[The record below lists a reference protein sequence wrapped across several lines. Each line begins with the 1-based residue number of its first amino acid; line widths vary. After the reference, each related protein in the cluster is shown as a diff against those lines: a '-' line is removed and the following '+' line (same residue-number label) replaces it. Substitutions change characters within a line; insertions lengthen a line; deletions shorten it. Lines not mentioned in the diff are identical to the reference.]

1 MPLEILATLG
11 SNVQRTI
18 SGGSVLALA
27 TICLLQYLSHLRR
40 ISHVRRENS
49 RLHNELEGL
58 ETELTD
64 VQKDRTLAQL
74 ENNILREF
82 VAQTEVEKSLELI
95 LRRYI
100 LNPREGFAAFIQ
112 CDGDACRVTR
122 SRGLSE
128 ESLTSVTF
136 EQSLWPRLNRER
148 LIVLRDA
155 ELHQSRL
162 SDLSPEDRRKARI
175 LYVVA
180 VGDGTDLLGAFVTTS
195 LYPAGATGDQ
205 QLELARRLMASVAAN
220 LKRSRA
226 LTQQEI
232 RLRSTHEMLEL
243 RRITDQPSDTPLK
256 LLAEFVDALRA
267 KVDADRG
274 ALYLNSDEE
283 QNQSMARCGRE
294 LPSHL
299 LARWHQHEDI
309 LCEQARHQTGLVTLG
324 TAGLALIGVETLI
337 GQSLVLP
344 LSNARGRFGV
354 VCLSRQSREPFTAE
368 QIELVEWAGQHL
380 AETIVR
386 VLAQAAVAR
395 QARFDGLTELANRR
409 TFDFQIEHEIE
420 VARTSD
426 TDCSLLLVDI
436 DHFKTVNDTFGH
448 LAGDEVLRQ
457 VARVLRE
464 QALRMRSGDRALIA
478 RYGGEE
484 MAILL
489 PGISTTGALRIGEGI
504 RTAIEQTTIDFGE
517 HLISVTASVGVATF
531 ARHAGSV
538 QELIAA
544 ADAALY
550 RAKSEGRNSVVAA
563 TMPEPSLANLS

>member
-1 MPLEILATLG
+1 M
-11 SNVQRTI
+11 
-18 SGGSVLALA
+18 LALA

-40 ISHVRRENS
+40 ISQARRENS
-49 RLHNELEGL
+49 RLQDELEGL

-82 VAQTEVEKSLELI
+82 VAQTEVDKSLELI
-95 LRRYI
+95 LRRYV
-100 LNPREGFAAFIQ
+100 LNPREGFAAFLQ
-112 CDGDACRVTR
+112 CEGDSCRITR
-122 SRGLSE
+122 SRGLSD
-128 ESLTSVTF
+128 ESLATMRV
-136 EQSLWPRLNRER
+136 ERALWPRLNRER
-148 LIVLRDA
+148 SIVLKDDA
-155 ELHQSRL
+155 LRESGLLELSA
-162 SDLSPEDRRKARI
+162 EDRRKARVV
-175 LYVVA
+175 YVVA
-180 VGDGTDLLGAFVTTS
+180 VGEGAEHFGAFATTS
-195 LYPAGATGDQ
+195 LYPVGASAEQ

-243 RRITDQPSDTPLK
+243 RRITDQPSDAPLN
-256 LLAEFVDALRA
+256 LLAEFVDALRV
-267 KVDADRG
+267 KVHADRG
-274 ALYLNSDEE
+274 ALYLNSDED

-294 LPSHL
+294 LPPHL
-299 LARWHQHEDI
+299 LGRWHQHEDI
-309 LCEQARHQTGLVTLG
+309 LCDQARHQTGLITLG
-324 TAGLALIGVETLI
+324 SAGLALVGVETLI
-337 GQSLVLP
+337 GQALVLP
-344 LSNARGRFGV
+344 LVNARGRFGV

-368 QIELVEWAGQHL
+368 QIELTEWAGQHL

-395 QARFDGLTELANRR
+395 QARCDGLTELANRR
-409 TFDFQIEHEIE
+409 TFDLQIEHEVE
-420 VARTSD
+420 VARTGN

-457 VARVLRE
+457 VSRVLRE
-464 QALRMRSGDRALIA
+464 QTLRMRSGDRALIA

-484 MAILL
+484 LAVLL
-489 PGISTTGALRIGEGI
+489 PGIATTGALRIGEGI
-504 RTAIEQTTIDFGE
+504 RAAIEQTTIEFGE
-517 HLISVTASVGVATF
+517 HMIAVTASVGVSTF
-531 ARHAGSV
+531 PRHGGTV

-550 RAKSEGRNSVVAA
+550 RAKSEGRNSVVSA
-563 TMPEPSLANLS
+563 TMREPALTGSR

>member
-1 MPLEILATLG
+1 MPIEILATLG
-11 SNVQRTI
+11 GFVQHTI

-49 RLHNELEGL
+49 RLHIELEGL
-58 ETELTD
+58 EGELTD

-95 LRRYI
+95 LRRYV
-100 LNPREGFAAFIQ
+100 LNPREGFAAFLQ
-112 CDGDACRVTR
+112 SDAGSCRVTR
-122 SRGLSE
+122 SRGLSD
-128 ESLTSVTF
+128 ESLATISVDR
-136 EQSLWPRLNRER
+136 SLWPRLNRER
-148 LIVLRDA
+148 SFILKDA
-155 ELHQSRL
+155 ALHQSGLTEL
-162 SDLSPEDRRKARI
+162 SADDRRKARI

-180 VGDGTDLLGAFVTTS
+180 VGEGPDLFGAFVTTS
-195 LYPAGATGDQ
+195 LYPAGASGEQ
-205 QLELARRLMASVAAN
+205 QIELARRLMASVAAN

-267 KVDADRG
+267 RVDADRG
-274 ALYLNSDEE
+274 ALYLHSDEE

-299 LARWHQHEDI
+299 LGRWNQHEDV
-309 LCEQARHQTGLVTLG
+309 LCEQARHQTGLITLG
-324 TAGLALIGVETLI
+324 SAGLALVGVETLI
-337 GQSLVLP
+337 GQALVLP
-344 LSNARGRFGV
+344 LTNARGRFGV
-354 VCLSRQSREPFTAE
+354 VCLSRQSREPFTPE
-368 QIELVEWAGQHL
+368 QAELVEWAGQHL

-395 QARFDGLTELANRR
+395 QARCDGLTELANRR
-409 TFDFQIEHEIE
+409 TFDHQIDHEVE
-420 VARTSD
+420 VARTGD

-457 VARVLRE
+457 ISRVLRE
-464 QALRMRSGDRALIA
+464 QTLRMRSGDRALIA

-489 PGISTTGALRIGEGI
+489 PGISTTGALRIAEGI
-504 RTAIEQTTIDFGE
+504 RSAIEQTTIDYGE
-517 HLISVTASVGVATF
+517 NIISVTASVGVSTF
-531 ARHAGSV
+531 PPHAGSV

-544 ADAALY
+544 ADTALY
-550 RAKSEGRNSVVAA
+550 RAKSEGRNNVVPA
-563 TMPEPSLANLS
+563 TMSEPALTGLR